1 MPSWCITAGVQTD
14 LGIWPACELTCNP
27 ATPPLSAPRLPPCS
41 KHIIVHRDLKP
52 ANLMLGGIPH
62 DTGTREM
69 AAKEVTEGLWF

>member
-1 MPSWCITAGVQTD
+1 MLMADSFVCID
-14 LGIWPACELTCNP
+14 
-27 ATPPLSAPRLPPCS
+27 CS

-69 AAKEVTEGLWF
+69 AAKVRLELLYERGQA